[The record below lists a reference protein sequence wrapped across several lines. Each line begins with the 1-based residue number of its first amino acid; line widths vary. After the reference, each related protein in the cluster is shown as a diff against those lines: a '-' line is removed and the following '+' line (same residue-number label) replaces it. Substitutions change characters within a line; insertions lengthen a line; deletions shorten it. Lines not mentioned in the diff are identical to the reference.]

1 MTRHTPHVAPRGHRA
16 RPWTASTVLGTALLC
31 LGLAGP
37 SSASPEE
44 AEHVVSLFSRLCYDA
59 MPDLEAVEAAVDP
72 AWQPLTGADLEAFR
86 PSADTTLLKA
96 WSIMDGR
103 RAFSLAISSGPMDEQ
118 GQADFP
124 AFSDATNFGCSLV
137 LKATEAPPSAI
148 QVGLE
153 KLLERKADEQFEQG
167 PLSVSA
173 WSGGSDKL
181 MVILYH
187 YAPKTGAPGG
197 LLSMTVFLNP

>member
-1 MTRHTPHVAPRGHRA
+1 MARHTPHVAPRPLTARA
-16 RPWTASTVLGTALLC
+16 WTASTTLGAALLS

-37 SSASPEE
+37 SSASPDE

-59 MPDLEAVEAAVDP
+59 MPDLEAVEAAIDP

-96 WSIMDGR
+96 WNIMDEA

-137 LKATEAPPSAI
+137 LKATEAPPGAI
-148 QVGLE
+148 QAGLE
-153 KLLERKADEQFEQG
+153 KLLQRKADETFDQG
-167 PLSVSA
+167 LLQASA
-173 WSGGSDKL
+173 WTGGSDGIL
-181 MVILYH
+181 VVLYH
-187 YAPKTGAPGG
+187 YWPKSGAPGG